1 MCIRDSSYFFVNLA
15 VLFASFLLGF
25 KKIIIIQDYRVGNDF
40 KFSAKFHDKVS
51 GLFVKFYDF
60 VLPVT
65 DALATKL
72 KVGKRKFSVF
82 PGAMESSKPYQLKY
96 NVERDRSKDSV
107 IVLYAGAL
115 ESYNGVD
122 RLLDVWPSI
131 KENVH
136 LVIYGKGSLMREV
149 EHYSQRF
156 KNIHYKGFATK
167 EEVHKK
173 MLVSDFNVCLRYA
186 KGIDERFF
194 FPSKFFSINC
204 YPGFALVNE
213 FYGLPEGFKSIGLLV
228 DSDLENLPSL
238 FEKNI
243 DFLRGKT
250 RERQDYLFSKYRW
263 AAIFKGVLSGFDNTK
278 PPIC

>member
-1 MCIRDSSYFFVNLA
+1 
-15 VLFASFLLGF
+15 
-25 KKIIIIQDYRVGNDF
+25 
-40 KFSAKFHDKVS
+40 
-51 GLFVKFYDF
+51 
-60 VLPVT
+60 
-65 DALATKL
+65 
-72 KVGKRKFSVF
+72 
-82 PGAMESSKPYQLKY
+82 
-96 NVERDRSKDSV
+96 
-107 IVLYAGAL
+107 
-115 ESYNGVD
+115 
-122 RLLDVWPSI
+122 
-131 KENVH
+131 
-136 LVIYGKGSLMREV
+136 
-149 EHYSQRF
+149 
-156 KNIHYKGFATK
+156 
-167 EEVHKK
+167 VHKK